1 MNSIVCLKQVPDT
14 EARIKIAADGAGID
28 ESDIQL
34 VVNPFD
40 EYAIEAGLQLKEQDG
55 GGTVTLVSMGG
66 EQTATALRTGLAMGA
81 DAAVLLKDPAFD
93 GSDSLGVARV
103 LAAAIGAMEY
113 DVILLGKLGVG
124 GDNNQVG
131 PMLAQLLDLPH
142 VGTAVKLETGDGG
155 ATVHRSVEGALEV
168 VQTTLPAV
176 ITAEKG
182 LNEPRYA
189 SLKGIMMAK
198 RKPIDARDAAA
209 LGIDPATVG
218 ANGALLQ
225 QTALELPEPRPEG
238 KLIEGE
244 PAEAARELARLLH
257 EEAKVI

>member
-14 EARIKIAADGAGID
+14 EARIKIAPDNVGID

-40 EYAIEAGLQLKEQDG
+40 ENAIEAALLLKEQAG
-55 GGTVTLVSMGG
+55 QGAVTLISQG
-66 EQTATALRTGLAMGA
+66 EDSAGTALRTGLAMGA
-81 DAAVLLKDPAFD
+81 DNAVLLKDPAFA
-93 GSDSLGVARV
+93 GSDSLGVARI
-103 LAAAIGAMEY
+103 LAAAISTMEY
-113 DVILLGKLGVG
+113 DVILLGKYGVG

-142 VGTAVKLETGDGG
+142 VGVAVKLEVDGDK
-155 ATVHRSVEGALEV
+155 AVVHRSVEGALEV
-168 VQTTLPAV
+168 VETPLPAV

-198 RKPIDARDAAA
+198 RKPIDERDASA
-209 LGIDPATVG
+209 LGLDTSTVG
-218 ANGALLQ
+218 AAGALLL
-225 QTALELPEPRPEG
+225 QTRLELPQPRPEG
-238 KLIEGE
+238 RIIDGE
-244 PAEAARELARLLH
+244 PVAAAKELVRLLH

>member
-14 EARIKIAADGAGID
+14 EARIKIAADGKGID

-40 EYAIEAGLQLKEQDG
+40 EYAIEAGLLLKEQAG
-55 GGTVTLVSMGG
+55 AGSVTLVSQGG
-66 EQTATALRTGLAMGA
+66 ESAGTALRTGLAMGA
-81 DAAVLLKDPAFD
+81 DSAVLLCDAAFA
-93 GSDSLGVARV
+93 GSDSLGVARI
-103 LAAAIGAMEY
+103 LAAAVKTMEF
-113 DVILLGKLGVG
+113 DVILLGKHGVG

-142 VGTAVKLETGDGG
+142 VGTVVKLEVADGK
-155 ATVHRSVEGALEV
+155 AVAHRAVEGALEV
-168 VQTTLPAV
+168 VETSLPAV

-198 RKPIDARDAAA
+198 RKPIDQRDSAA
-209 LGIDPATVG
+209 LGIDPGTVG
-218 ANGALLQ
+218 AAGARLLQ
-225 QTALELPEPRPEG
+225 TGLELPPARPDG
-238 KLIEGE
+238 KLVEGE
-244 PAEAARELARLLH
+244 PAEAARELVRLLR

>member
-14 EARIKIAADGAGID
+14 EARIKIAADGTGID

-40 EYAIEAGLQLKEQDG
+40 EYAIEAALQLKEQAG
-55 GGTVTLVSMGG
+55 GGTVTLVTMGG
-66 EQTATALRTGLAMGA
+66 DSAATALRTGLAMGA
-81 DAAVLLKDPAFD
+81 DAAVLLKDAAFD

-103 LAAAIGAMEY
+103 LAAAIGTMAY
-113 DVILLGKLGVG
+113 DVVLLGKHGVG

-142 VGTAVKLETGDGG
+142 VGTAVKLETADGG
-155 ATVHRSVEGALEV
+155 ATVHRSVEGAVEV
-168 VQTTLPAV
+168 MQTPLPAV

-198 RKPIDARDAAA
+198 RKPIDERDAAA
-209 LGIDPATVG
+209 LGLDASTVG
-218 ANGALLQ
+218 AEGALLQ
-225 QTALELPEPRPEG
+225 QTALELPEARPEG
-238 KLIEGE
+238 RLVEGE
-244 PAEAARELARLLH
+244 PAEAAKELARLLH

>member
-14 EARIKIAADGAGID
+14 EARIKIAADNVGID
-28 ESDIQL
+28 ESDVKL

-40 EYAIEAGLQLKEQDG
+40 EYAIEAALQFREKAGE
-55 GGTVTLVSMGG
+55 GTVTLISQGG
-66 EQTATALRTGLAMGA
+66 DSAGTALRTGLAMGA
-81 DAAVLLKDPAFD
+81 DNAILLKDQAFD
-93 GSDSLGVARV
+93 GSDSLGVARI
-103 LAAAIGAMEY
+103 LAAAISTMDYE
-113 DVILLGKLGVG
+113 VIFLGKHGMG

-142 VGTAVKLETGDGG
+142 VGVAVKLETGDGK
-155 ATVHRSVEGALEV
+155 AVVHRSVEGAVEV
-168 VQTTLPAV
+168 VETSLPAV

-182 LNEPRYA
+182 LNEPRFA

-198 RKPIDARDAAA
+198 RKPIEERDAAA

-225 QTALELPEPRPEG
+225 QTRLELPPARPEG
-238 KLIEGE
+238 RVIEGD
-244 PAEAARELARLLH
+244 PAEAAKELVRLLH
-257 EEAKVI
+257 EEAKLI